1 MPQEKSV
8 IQIVVLIKIKSLEKF
23 GDYENK
29 AISIMAE
36 YSGNLISAFR
46 PNEIESTD
54 TEANEVHILEFPSIE
69 KFNAY
74 RVSSKIK
81 SLVNL
86 RDQAIEK
93 TTVYLSN
100 EFINYN

>member
-1 MPQEKSV
+1 MIQV
-8 IQIVVLIKIKSLEKF
+8 IVLIKIKNLEKF
-23 GDYENK
+23 EDYENK
-29 AISIMAE
+29 AISVMAE

-46 PNEIESTD
+46 PNEFESTD
-54 TEANEVHILEFPSIE
+54 VEANEVHILEFPSIE
-69 KFNAY
+69 KFHAY
-74 RVSSKIK
+74 KASPKIK

-86 RDQAIEK
+86 REQAIEK